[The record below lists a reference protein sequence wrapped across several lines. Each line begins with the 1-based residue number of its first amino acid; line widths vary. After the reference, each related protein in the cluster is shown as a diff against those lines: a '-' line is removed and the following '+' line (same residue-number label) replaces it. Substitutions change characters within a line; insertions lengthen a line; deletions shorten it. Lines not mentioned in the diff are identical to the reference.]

1 MNNPLHNTTLKS
13 PIKTLLN
20 QHVDKALHRGLRVAL
35 VKDEESLLCLESEW
49 DNLLTN
55 CQANNIFLTWE
66 WVNTWWK
73 VYKQNF
79 ELYLIVV
86 RDKEANLVGIGPFKL
101 ARKKFLQLRDIS
113 VLEFLGSGVGATPE
127 LLEIM
132 VKNGCEEEVLSLIV
146 SLIIE
151 DKTVDIIDLHPYSS
165 NARSRKFLESIFE
178 EEKLNSCVMPY
189 SLSPVVHLPQTWNEY
204 YQKKSRNF
212 RKKMKE
218 YRNRCVRD
226 LKITVGKASTG
237 KEALEYLDSII
248 ALHHGQRKNT
258 SFSFKD
264 ERSISFHRQLVGPLW
279 EKGWLSNYSMI
290 SGGEMLA
297 GMYCLKYDGN
307 HYYYQ
312 SGRTTKYPKHHL
324 GYVLVNHILGDAI
337 AEGSNTF
344 SFLTGDEAYKFH
356 WADSCQYSSRI
367 ISLTKGNAGLWP
379 RFYFMCTTA
388 ATALKRKDPTP
399 S

>member
-1 MNNPLHNTTLKS
+1 MNNPLHSTTLKS
-13 PIKTLLN
+13 PIKTLLS
-20 QHVDKALHRGLRVAL
+20 QHVAKALHQGLHVTL
-35 VKDEESLLCLESEW
+35 VKDEESFLCLESEW

-55 CQANNIFLTWE
+55 SQANNIFLTWE

-73 VYKQNF
+73 VYKQDF

-101 ARKKFLQLRDIS
+101 ARKRFLQLCNIS

-127 LLEIM
+127 LLE
-132 VKNGCEEEVLSLIV
+132 
-146 SLIIE
+146 
-151 DKTVDIIDLHPYSS
+151 
-165 NARSRKFLESIFE
+165 
-178 EEKLNSCVMPY
+178 
-189 SLSPVVHLPQTWNEY
+189 
-204 YQKKSRNF
+204 
-212 RKKMKE
+212 
-218 YRNRCVRD
+218 
-226 LKITVGKASTG
+226 
-237 KEALEYLDSII
+237 
-248 ALHHGQRKNT
+248 
-258 SFSFKD
+258 
-264 ERSISFHRQLVGPLW
+264 

-312 SGRTTKYPKHHL
+312 SGRTTKYPKYHL

-367 ISLTKGNAGLWP
+367 ISLTKGKAGLWP
-379 RFYFMCTTA
+379 KFYFMCTTA
-388 ATALKRKDPTP
+388 ATALRRKDPTP